1 MLNNPENPVGRQRRA
16 HATSARNNE
25 AVQVLHRQ
33 AQILDCFTRLGPRL
47 RASDIRSATDLPNT
61 TVARILR
68 SMVEENLLL
77 RTGDQYSIGLRVM
90 AWSAAATAGSDLI
103 AAAQPVVARLRDLIR
118 ESCIVYVRQ
127 GTTRVAVLIHHADQS
142 IIYQGKV
149 GQILP
154 LNAGAAGKVFM
165 AFDDSAYAAAASEGF
180 KRFTKKTLTDPELVA
195 ADLKLTRDRGW
206 AFSPEE
212 RERGL
217 SSMAAPLTSTHGV
230 VVGALAIGAP
240 AFRLS
245 LEQAERHAPDL
256 LSSAQ
261 EISQQLF

>member
-1 MLNNPENPVGRQRRA
+1 MAESQGKSPQERPGAPAPR
-16 HATSARNNE
+16 SSE

-33 AQILDCFTRLGPRL
+33 AQILDCFSGGRPRL
-47 RASDIRSATDLPNT
+47 RASDVRDATGLPNT

-68 SMVEENLLL
+68 TLVEENLLQ
-77 RTGDQYSIGLRVM
+77 RTGDLYSIGLRVM

-103 AAAQPVVARLRDLIR
+103 AASQLPVAELRDR
-118 ESCIVYVRQ
+118 TQESCIVYVRQ
-127 GTTRVAVLIHHADQS
+127 GASRVAVLIHHSDQS

-154 LNAGAAGKVFM
+154 MGGGAAGKIFM
-165 AFDDSAYAAAASEGF
+165 THDPAAYAAAAAEGYE
-180 KRFTKKTLTDPELVA
+180 RFTEHTIVEPDQLDAELA
-195 ADLKLTRDRGW
+195 LTRERGW

-217 SSMAAPLTSTHGV
+217 SSMAAPLFDTRGGL
-230 VVGALAIGAP
+230 VGALAIGAP

-245 LEQAERHAPDL
+245 YEEAKDHLPDL
-256 LSSAQ
+256 LECAKV
-261 EISQQLF
+261 ISQQLF